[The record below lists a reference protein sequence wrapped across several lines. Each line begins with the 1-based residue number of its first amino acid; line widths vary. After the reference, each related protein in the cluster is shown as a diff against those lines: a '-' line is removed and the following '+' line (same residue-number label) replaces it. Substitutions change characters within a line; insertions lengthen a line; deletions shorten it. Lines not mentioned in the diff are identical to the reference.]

1 MGGVHDSKDLGCL
14 NDLKAPLVRPVSNTE
29 EDFQSHSSLNVDPLQ
44 NELGLRTLHQP
55 DGGEST
61 IE

>member
-1 MGGVHDSKDLGCL
+1 MGGVHDSKELLSL
-14 NDLKAPLVRPVSNTE
+14 NELKAPLVRPVSNTE
-29 EDFQSHSSLNVDPLQ
+29 EDSKSRSSLNVDRLQ
-44 NELGLRTLHQP
+44 SELGLRTLHRP